1 MRGRREWKECSRG
14 PSEEERDRVREQSAH
29 PTEVALYASATAD
42 DGGVPLGRE
51 RAGKKDR
58 EQQ

>member
-1 MRGRREWKECSRG
+1 MRGWREWKKRG
-14 PSEEERDRVREQSAH
+14 RWPSEKERDRVREQRPH
-29 PTEVALYASATAD
+29 PPEVASYSGAAAD
-42 DGGVPLGRE
+42 DGGVSLRGQ

>member
-1 MRGRREWKECSRG
+1 VRRGREWKKGRGG
-14 PSEEERDRVREQSAH
+14 PSEEERDRVREQRAH
-29 PTEVALYASATAD
+29 PAEVSLYASATAD
-42 DGGVPLGRE
+42 DGGVPLSRE